1 MGIKKYLIASIIL
14 LSIFTGY
21 IYTLNLGDYTL
32 NIAYIE
38 KAFTLPIFLWIMLP
52 AVSLLIATIVHI
64 MYYSF
69 KNYLNIRC
77 IQKDSEN
84 LLSLINKRLLGEK
97 SNINFKLNEFKVI
110 GDIITQLNIKISDSN
125 FSINNTKILKTAE
138 NIMNIKAGKYVSNR
152 DLKLPNDNPLM
163 ENNIKN
169 RIDIDNNI
177 ALEII
182 EKSDLY
188 TKNVLR
194 YAFIEVT
201 KTKSMTT
208 IKKILDNLT
217 LDLDM
222 LQALIKK
229 DSATHDEFSLENNK
243 LIKLINAVDVTNSDL
258 IKIAKN
264 YKESRSPEQLMKL
277 FEDLTTN
284 NEKLTESYLYVLT
297 EYQMIDDIREILI
310 NSQTNE
316 FLIYKAYLDL
326 RDAGKHYSLD
336 NLLK

>member
-1 MGIKKYLIASIIL
+1 MGIKKYLIASIVL
-14 LSIFTGY
+14 LAIFTGY
-21 IYTLNLGDYTL
+21 IYTLELGDYAI
-32 NIAYIE
+32 NIPYI
-38 KAFTLPIFLWIMLP
+38 KKTFTLPILIWIILP
-52 AVSLLIATIVHI
+52 AISLLIATVVHM
-64 MYYSF
+64 MYYGF
-69 KNYLNIRC
+69 KNYLNTRS

-84 LLSLINKRLLGEK
+84 LLSLINKQLLGEK
-97 SNINFKLNEFKVI
+97 SNLNFKLNGFKTI
-110 GDIITQLNIKISDSN
+110 GDIISQLNMKISDSN
-125 FSINNTKILKTAE
+125 FSTTNIKISKTAE
-138 NIMNIKAGKYVSNR
+138 NIINIKAGKYVSDR
-152 DLKLPNDNPLM
+152 DLKLSNDNPLM

-169 RIDIDNNI
+169 RIDIDNNV

-182 EKSDLY
+182 KKPDSY
-188 TKNVLR
+188 TKDVIK

-208 IKKILDNLT
+208 IKKILDNIT

-222 LQALIKK
+222 LQALVKK
-229 DSATHDEFSLENNK
+229 DSETHDEFSLENNK
-243 LIKLINAVDVTNSDL
+243 LIKLIDKVDVSNNDL

-264 YKESRSPEQLMKL
+264 YKESMSPEQLMKL

-284 NEKLTESYLYVLT
+284 NEKLMESYLYVLA
-297 EYQMIDDIREILI
+297 EYQMIDDMREILV

-336 NLLK
+336 NLL